1 MPRKAFYLNTK
12 VCRYL
17 PDVDKMFDF
26 RGERVIQSVDES
38 LQRLG
43 VEYLD
48 VVQVNIVDFKNV
60 FVSVLRILYFYYPY
74 CFPTNRHLQRVV
86 YSRILVWC

>member
-1 MPRKAFYLNTK
+1 
-12 VCRYL
+12 
-17 PDVDKMFDF
+17 MFDF

-48 VVQVNIVDFKNV
+48 VVQVCYGFSMLFIAG
-60 FVSVLRILYFYYPY
+60 Y
-74 CFPTNRHLQRVV
+74 CE
-86 YSRILVWC
+86 I

>member
-1 MPRKAFYLNTK
+1 LPTLPRKAFYLNTK

-17 PDVDKMFDF
+17 PDVEKMFDF

-48 VVQVNIVDFKNV
+48 VVQVI
-60 FVSVLRILYFYYPY
+60 
-74 CFPTNRHLQRVV
+74 
-86 YSRILVWC
+86 